1 MQLIDRALNALEIL
15 SQNMNGMSVT
25 DLAEQLG
32 IPASSTHRILSSLKG
47 NHFVVQDEHT
57 KKYRLGYKI
66 CAIATGVVKGSA
78 LTQAAQMPMRR
89 LAEKIDRN
97 VVLCIMEHGAV
108 MNVACSERGDSN
120 MYMVKI
126 GHEIP
131 FYSTSAGRVFMAYMN
146 RSEALDILDREKR
159 TKTTPNTKT
168 DLKELNEELDR
179 IHNQGYAVID
189 EELQMGIRKKCSRGS
204 VSLRNVRKK
213 FPRQSDRKRRF
224 VMSEYSVELKGLN
237 KVYSNLLKEDTIAL
251 KDINLQ
257 IRPGEFISIIGPSGC
272 GKSTLLRIIGNLD
285 KPTSGTIEYRD
296 GADQQMGFVFQ
307 DSVLLPWKN
316 VRQNAEFPLVIQ
328 KKQTKENEEK
338 LDELLELA
346 GLSEFKTALPR
357 ELSGG
362 MKQRVSIVRALSYDA
377 PLLLMD
383 EPFGALDALTRDHL
397 NEELLKIWQKT
408 KKTVIFV
415 THSIEEATF
424 LSDRVLVMSARPGRV
439 KEMVEIDLPRPRGEA
454 TRNDPKFT
462 EYNKYLRGIIG

>member
-1 MQLIDRALNALEIL
+1 
-15 SQNMNGMSVT
+15 
-25 DLAEQLG
+25 
-32 IPASSTHRILSSLKG
+32 
-47 NHFVVQDEHT
+47 
-57 KKYRLGYKI
+57 
-66 CAIATGVVKGSA
+66 
-78 LTQAAQMPMRR
+78 
-89 LAEKIDRN
+89 
-97 VVLCIMEHGAV
+97 
-108 MNVACSERGDSN
+108 
-120 MYMVKI
+120 
-126 GHEIP
+126 
-131 FYSTSAGRVFMAYMN
+131 
-146 RSEALDILDREKR
+146 
-159 TKTTPNTKT
+159 
-168 DLKELNEELDR
+168 
-179 IHNQGYAVID
+179 
-189 EELQMGIRKKCSRGS
+189 
-204 VSLRNVRKK
+204 
-213 FPRQSDRKRRF
+213 
-224 VMSEYSVELKGLN
+224 MSEYSVELKGLN
-237 KVYSNLLKEDTIAL
+237 KVYSNLLKEDTVAL

-328 KKQTKENEEK
+328 KKQTEENEKK

-383 EPFGALDALTRDHL
+383 APFGALDALTRDHL

>member
-1 MQLIDRALNALEIL
+1 
-15 SQNMNGMSVT
+15 
-25 DLAEQLG
+25 
-32 IPASSTHRILSSLKG
+32 
-47 NHFVVQDEHT
+47 
-57 KKYRLGYKI
+57 
-66 CAIATGVVKGSA
+66 
-78 LTQAAQMPMRR
+78 
-89 LAEKIDRN
+89 
-97 VVLCIMEHGAV
+97 
-108 MNVACSERGDSN
+108 
-120 MYMVKI
+120 
-126 GHEIP
+126 
-131 FYSTSAGRVFMAYMN
+131 
-146 RSEALDILDREKR
+146 
-159 TKTTPNTKT
+159 
-168 DLKELNEELDR
+168 
-179 IHNQGYAVID
+179 
-189 EELQMGIRKKCSRGS
+189 
-204 VSLRNVRKK
+204 
-213 FPRQSDRKRRF
+213 
-224 VMSEYSVELKGLN
+224 MSEYSVELKGLN
-237 KVYSNLLKEDTIAL
+237 KVYSNLLKENTVAL

-285 KPTSGTIEYRD
+285 KPTYGTIEYRD

-328 KKQTKENEEK
+328 KKQTEENEKK

-383 EPFGALDALTRDHL
+383 APFGALDALTRDHL

>member
-1 MQLIDRALNALEIL
+1 
-15 SQNMNGMSVT
+15 
-25 DLAEQLG
+25 
-32 IPASSTHRILSSLKG
+32 
-47 NHFVVQDEHT
+47 
-57 KKYRLGYKI
+57 
-66 CAIATGVVKGSA
+66 
-78 LTQAAQMPMRR
+78 
-89 LAEKIDRN
+89 
-97 VVLCIMEHGAV
+97 
-108 MNVACSERGDSN
+108 
-120 MYMVKI
+120 
-126 GHEIP
+126 
-131 FYSTSAGRVFMAYMN
+131 
-146 RSEALDILDREKR
+146 
-159 TKTTPNTKT
+159 
-168 DLKELNEELDR
+168 
-179 IHNQGYAVID
+179 
-189 EELQMGIRKKCSRGS
+189 
-204 VSLRNVRKK
+204 
-213 FPRQSDRKRRF
+213 
-224 VMSEYSVELKGLN
+224 MSEYSVELKGLN

-316 VRQNAEFPLVIQ
+316 
-328 KKQTKENEEK
+328 
-338 LDELLELA
+338 
-346 GLSEFKTALPR
+346 
-357 ELSGG
+357 

>member
-1 MQLIDRALNALEIL
+1 
-15 SQNMNGMSVT
+15 
-25 DLAEQLG
+25 
-32 IPASSTHRILSSLKG
+32 
-47 NHFVVQDEHT
+47 
-57 KKYRLGYKI
+57 
-66 CAIATGVVKGSA
+66 
-78 LTQAAQMPMRR
+78 
-89 LAEKIDRN
+89 
-97 VVLCIMEHGAV
+97 
-108 MNVACSERGDSN
+108 
-120 MYMVKI
+120 
-126 GHEIP
+126 
-131 FYSTSAGRVFMAYMN
+131 
-146 RSEALDILDREKR
+146 
-159 TKTTPNTKT
+159 
-168 DLKELNEELDR
+168 
-179 IHNQGYAVID
+179 
-189 EELQMGIRKKCSRGS
+189 
-204 VSLRNVRKK
+204 
-213 FPRQSDRKRRF
+213 
-224 VMSEYSVELKGLN
+224 MSEYSVELKGLN

-408 KKTVIFV
+408 KRRLFSLPTASRKPPSCRTAFSSCLRDREESRRWWR
-415 THSIEEATF
+415 SIC
-424 LSDRVLVMSARPGRV
+424 RVQGERQR
-439 KEMVEIDLPRPRGEA
+439 EMIRSS
-454 TRNDPKFT
+454 RNT
-462 EYNKYLRGIIG
+462 ISI

>member
-1 MQLIDRALNALEIL
+1 
-15 SQNMNGMSVT
+15 
-25 DLAEQLG
+25 
-32 IPASSTHRILSSLKG
+32 
-47 NHFVVQDEHT
+47 
-57 KKYRLGYKI
+57 
-66 CAIATGVVKGSA
+66 
-78 LTQAAQMPMRR
+78 
-89 LAEKIDRN
+89 
-97 VVLCIMEHGAV
+97 
-108 MNVACSERGDSN
+108 
-120 MYMVKI
+120 
-126 GHEIP
+126 
-131 FYSTSAGRVFMAYMN
+131 
-146 RSEALDILDREKR
+146 
-159 TKTTPNTKT
+159 
-168 DLKELNEELDR
+168 
-179 IHNQGYAVID
+179 
-189 EELQMGIRKKCSRGS
+189 
-204 VSLRNVRKK
+204 
-213 FPRQSDRKRRF
+213 
-224 VMSEYSVELKGLN
+224 MSEYSVELKGLN
-237 KVYSNLLKEDTIAL
+237 KVYSNLLKEDTVAL

-328 KKQTKENEEK
+328 KKQTEENEK
-338 LDELLELA
+338 QLDELLELA

-377 PLLLMD
+377 PRLLMD